1 VLLRVS
7 VDLVKSRTPK
17 SQLDVFL
24 LFQHSNWGETLSINL
39 MPMLEKNQVMRNA
52 NNMKMMIRYA
62 KLRCCF
68 ILYTAMLISLWG
80 CAVTPQKLNLKGKPD
95 TFDEGTIISTQ
106 QSAAVSF
113 EALLE
118 DLQNSRVI
126 YLGEKHT
133 SQEDHRIQLEV
144 IQALF
149 QKFPNLAVGMEMF
162 DHSYQEVLDQWSVGK
177 LDQKD
182 FIQKVHWYA
191 NWRYDFSLYKDILE
205 FIKDNRL
212 RLVGLNIP
220 NHIPPKIR
228 EGGIE
233 SLRDDEKKHLPQQLE
248 LSNTAHR
255 DYVQKVFEGHGH
267 HFRGEVEFDNFYAAQ
282 VVWEDGM
289 AAAIAENLNND
300 VMVVLAGNGH
310 IQFKYG
316 IPDRAFKLTGAAF
329 TTIYPAATGAEVE
342 PDIADYIWVTK

>member
-1 VLLRVS
+1 MR
-7 VDLVKSRTPK
+7 
-17 SQLDVFL
+17 
-24 LFQHSNWGETLSINL
+24 
-39 MPMLEKNQVMRNA
+39 EKNQVMRNA
-52 NNMKMMIRYA
+52 NNQKMMIKYA
-62 KLRCCF
+62 KWPCFF
-68 ILYTAMLISLWG
+68 ILFTAMLTSLWG
-80 CAVTPQKLNLKGKPD
+80 CAVTPQKLNIKGKPD
-95 TFDEGTIISTQ
+95 AFDEGTIISTQ
-106 QSAAVSF
+106 KSAAVSF
-113 EALLE
+113 EVLLK

-126 YLGEKHT
+126 YVGETHT

-149 QKFPNLAVGMEMF
+149 QKYPNLAVGMEMF
-162 DHSYQEVLDQWSVGK
+162 DHSYQEVLDQWSAGK

-182 FIQKVHWYA
+182 FIQKAHWYA
-191 NWRYDFSLYKDILE
+191 NWRYDFALYKDILT

-212 RLVGLNIP
+212 RLVGLNVP

-233 SLRDDEKKHLPQQLE
+233 SLRADEKNHLPPQMD
-248 LSNTAHR
+248 LSNTTHR
-255 DYVQKVFEGHGH
+255 DYVKKVFDAHGH
-267 HFRGEVEFDNFYAAQ
+267 HFKGEVEFDNFYAAQ

-289 AAAIAENLNND
+289 AAAIAENLKND

-316 IPDRAFKLTGAAF
+316 IPDRAYKLTGAAF
-329 TTIYPAATGAEVE
+329 TTIYPASVGAEVE